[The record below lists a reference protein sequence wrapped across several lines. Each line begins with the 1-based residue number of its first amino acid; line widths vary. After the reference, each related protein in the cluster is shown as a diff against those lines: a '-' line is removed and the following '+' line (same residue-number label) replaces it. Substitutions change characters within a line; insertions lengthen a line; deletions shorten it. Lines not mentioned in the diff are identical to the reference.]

1 MATILTTKQ
10 KEVIRKIIYAV
21 ETGGQEYGKQNYASL
36 IAAGTNTSNEK
47 AITIGAGQW
56 YATEA
61 KTLLDLIRKTYP
73 AKFKTL
79 DTQNISNDLDTKN
92 WSTYNL
98 SVSSAKA
105 KCIIAIISS
114 NEGIKCQDTLMET
127 QITNYAASIQKTYGT
142 MSADAIAECI
152 NIKHQGGDGALKR
165 ILAKTTKP
173 YSAKTIYAALCTDP
187 DDKSNNNQ
195 VGDYTTRQKKVYAM
209 ITTYLLPIS
218 TGNTSTNTT
227 TNTTNSGGTNM
238 TENELRTKVA
248 NWLVKYCGIKEG
260 SAEHKAI
267 LAVFNNS
274 KLCTRYTMTIND
286 AWCATAVSAAFIAC
300 GLASIFP
307 CVECSCYYM
316 IEYAKKAGIWVEDD
330 AYTPKVG
337 DVILYDWSDGSNYAT
352 TDNKNTPDHVGIVY
366 SISGTSIK
374 VIEGNMSNTI
384 GYRNI
389 VVNGRYIRGYITPKY
404 STKATS
410 STPTTSTGNTT
421 STPTVSNGTALNK
434 TEQWVGIVTASELNV
449 RTWAGTENATC
460 SFSPLKKNEE
470 VSVCDSVK
478 AKDGVV
484 WYYIKYKEKYGFVS
498 SKYIS
503 KKTASSSTATN
514 TSAITNDTKVDY
526 ASSYNKSIAGT
537 YKTTAALNLRA
548 GAGTSKKS
556 LCVMPKGS
564 KVVNYGYYSTSGGV
578 KWYYVSYKD
587 ANGKSYL
594 GFCSSEFLSK

>member
-10 KEVIRKIIYAV
+10 KEIIRKIIYAV

-61 KTLLDLIRKTYP
+61 KTLLNLIRKTYP
-73 AKFKTL
+73 TKFKTL

-218 TGNTSTNTT
+218 TGNAP
-227 TNTTNSGGTNM
+227 TNTTNSGGISM
-238 TENELRTKVA
+238 TEKELRSKVA
-248 NWLVKYCGIKEG
+248 NWLVKYCKIKEG

-274 KLCTRYTMTIND
+274 KLCTRYTMTVND

-300 GLASIFP
+300 GLAKIFP

-316 IEYAKKAGIWVEDD
+316 IEYAKKAGIWVEND
-330 AYTPKVG
+330 AYTPKIG
-337 DVILYDWSDGSNYAT
+337 DVILYDWQDGANYAT
-352 TDNKNTPDHVGIVY
+352 TDNQGNPDHVGIVV
-366 SISGTSIK
+366 SISGTTIK
-374 VIEGNMSNTI
+374 VIEGNISNTV
-384 GYRNI
+384 GYRELQ
-389 VVNGRYIRGYITPKY
+389 VNGRYIRGYITPKY
-404 STKATS
+404 YTVATTS
-410 STPTTSTGNTT
+410 SGSTSSNSGNSNNTNSSLKYEENDIVNFTGNTHY
-421 STPTVSNGTALNK
+421 VS
-434 TEQWVGIVTASELNV
+434 
-449 RTWAGTENATC
+449 
-460 SFSPLKKNEE
+460 
-470 VSVCDSVK
+470 
-478 AKDGVV
+478 
-484 WYYIKYKEKYGFVS
+484 
-498 SKYIS
+498 
-503 KKTASSSTATN
+503 ASSTNPKSCKAGQAKVTNVYKNGKHPYHLVATEGSKSTVYGWVDAADISGKVVTN
-514 TSAITNDTKVDY
+514 TGSSNSSGSGSTITIDY
-526 ASSYNKSIAGT
+526 AASYSKSIAGT
-537 YKTTAALNLRA
+537 YKTTANLYLRS
-548 GAGTSKKS
+548 GAGKSKPD
-556 LCVMPKGS
+556 LCIMPKGS
-564 KVVNYGYYSTSGGV
+564 IVNNYGYYTTYNGV